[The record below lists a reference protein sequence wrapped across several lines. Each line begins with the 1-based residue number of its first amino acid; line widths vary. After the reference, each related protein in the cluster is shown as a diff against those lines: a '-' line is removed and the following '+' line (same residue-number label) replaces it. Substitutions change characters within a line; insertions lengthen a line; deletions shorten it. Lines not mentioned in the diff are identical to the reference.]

1 MRIRRFG
8 ERFRSKTRRQ
18 HGIPMARIARYTT
31 VWVYK
36 IILSTENHP
45 INITKFEIPQVIAGE
60 SPVKFDQM
68 TVVIH
73 YSLYITFQEYKD
85 KIKQF

>member
-1 MRIRRFG
+1 MILKYTHRRLG
-8 ERFRSKTRRQ
+8 ERSRWKTRRQ
-18 HGIPMARIARYTT
+18 HGIPLPRIARYTT

-60 SPVKFDQM
+60 KPVKFDWM
-68 TVVIH
+68 IVVIH
-73 YSLYITFQEYKD
+73 YSHYITF
-85 KIKQF
+85 